1 MSLAPTQLITTPS
14 AEQWIHAL
22 QSAIRDVDELLAVV
36 ELDRGELDNPAI
48 VDTEFPLLVP
58 RSFAARIRKRD
69 PRDPLL
75 LQVLP
80 LAAERAPAPGFVPDP
95 LGEVERSRSG
105 VMRKYAGRALLVTT
119 AACPIHCRYCF
130 RRHFPYADR
139 LASKSS
145 WAPALAELAKAEDI
159 SEVIL
164 SGGDPLTLSNRRL
177 EALIVRL
184 EALSQIDTLRIHTR
198 YPVVLPER
206 VDSGLRTLLSRG
218 HLRTV
223 VVIHCNHAQEID
235 AAVEHALA
243 ALRASGVMLLNQSV
257 LLRGVND
264 DADTL
269 RALSRRLF
277 ATGVMPYYLHT
288 LDPVAGS
295 AHFDVPDDE
304 ALALV
309 RELRNTLPGYLVPC
323 LARETA
329 GELSKTILV

>member
-1 MSLAPTQLITTPS
+1 MSFAPTPLMTTPS
-14 AEQWIHAL
+14 VEHWTHAL
-22 QSAIRDVDELLAVV
+22 QSAIRDVDELLDVV
-36 ELDRGELDNPAI
+36 ELDRAALDDLAVI
-48 VDTEFPLLVP
+48 DTEFPLLVP
-58 RSFAARIRKRD
+58 RGFAARMRKRD

-80 LAAERAPAPGFVPDP
+80 LATERASVPGFVSDP
-95 LGEVERSRSG
+95 LGEVARSRSG

-145 WAPALAELAKAEDI
+145 WAPALAELAKTADI

-177 EALIVRL
+177 EALITRL
-184 EALSQIDTLRIHTR
+184 ETLPHIDTLRIHTR

-206 VDSGLRTLLSRG
+206 VDYGLLAMLSRDR
-218 HLRTV
+218 LRTV

-243 ALRASGVMLLNQSV
+243 ALRASGAMLLNQSV

-269 RALSRRLF
+269 RALSRRLS
-277 ATGVMPYYLHT
+277 AVGVMPYYLHA

-295 AHFDVPDDE
+295 AHFDVPDEE

-309 RELRNTLPGYLVPC
+309 RELRNTLPGYLVPR
-323 LARETA
+323 LARESA